1 MSNIVQLPF
10 FKFPLG
16 SFMSDLLA
24 FLLPFLP
31 VIWTRCPLQGEG
43 GVKERAGADTWVKI
57 KHSSCQMSLL
67 WPCQGLGSLQLVLQS
82 YCWFFLSLGSTS
94 NSPVPFFAEG
104 EFPFLPVWED
114 VCISSSS
121 RACQIHFYNQNLL
134 MHQLLFLV
142 QYVSTAKLVLL

>member
-1 MSNIVQLPF
+1 MLGDELQSPVTYHLSPGHHCRSQVFFFFLQDSKFMSNIVQLPF

-67 WPCQGLGSLQLVLQS
+67 
-82 YCWFFLSLGSTS
+82 
-94 NSPVPFFAEG
+94 
-104 EFPFLPVWED
+104 
-114 VCISSSS
+114 
-121 RACQIHFYNQNLL
+121 
-134 MHQLLFLV
+134 
-142 QYVSTAKLVLL
+142 